1 MKKGGKI
8 FRVFERQK
16 LHTFSQINYKYFWSN
31 RENRTSGTGVSIDFP
46 RTGFDSESTG
56 QG

>member
-1 MKKGGKI
+1 MKKRGKI
-8 FRVFERQK
+8 FRVFKRQK